1 MGFRAAWLEND
12 GFLSVHSEDFLHL
25 MDRVIQHKPINLLLL
40 GVGNGGS
47 VQVWRKVLP
56 EGSVVT
62 ALDSNPAANTLSLDV
77 VFVDFG
83 NEKTLRDALS
93 GSWFNVIIDS
103 TGSFMPKVWPFLR
116 TGGILIVENC
126 QQNILMDLVLGLA
139 KDKDSHL
146 PTEEIMSL
154 MIFNSVACIEKRN
167 PRVVP
172 YLQIITG
179 KDDPLIAESFY
190 HERGAK
196 RLSPN
201 SQTVPK

>member
-1 MGFRAAWLEND
+1 MGFRAAWLEHERL
-12 GFLSVHSEDFLHL
+12 LSVHSEDFLHL
-25 MDRVIQHKPINLLLL
+25 MDRVVQHKPVNLLLL

-62 ALDSNPAANTLSLDV
+62 ALDSHPEADSLGLDA
-77 VFVDFG
+77 VFVDLE
-83 NEKTLRDALS
+83 NEKALRDALS

-103 TGSFMPKVWPFLR
+103 TGSFMPTAWPFLQ

-139 KDKDSHL
+139 TDKDSPL

-172 YLQIITG
+172 YLKIITG

-190 HERGAK
+190 YERGAK